1 MASDETAPGAG
12 ASTSTEPSLPEEG
25 IRLDGR
31 TVLVTGGASGI
42 GAATTAKLIARGA
55 TVWVLD
61 RDQAALERIGRL
73 PGVQGRQVDVADASA
88 VAAAVAEVA
97 ATGGLH
103 GVVACAGVGYTAPL
117 EGTSLDDWDRVQRV
131 NLRAVFLLAKEAAP
145 HLEASGSG
153 SFIGIASELG
163 IAAQPELSTYGTAKA
178 GVIQLM
184 KVLALEYAQRSV
196 RFNAVAPGGTLT
208 PMLIH
213 EQERIGRPVTVE
225 NDKIPMGRLAQPEEI
240 ANVVAFLVS
249 PEASFVTGTT
259 LVADG
264 GYTAS

>member
-1 MASDETAPGAG
+1 MASDETTAG
-12 ASTSTEPSLPEEG
+12 SETPVEPETSVPAEG

-31 TVLVTGGASGI
+31 TILVTGGASGI
-42 GAATTAKLIARGA
+42 GAATTAKLVARGA

-61 RDQAALERIGRL
+61 RDAAALERIGRL
-73 PGVQGRQVDVADASA
+73 PGVHGRQVDVADASP
-88 VAAAVAEVA
+88 VAAVVAEA
-97 ATGGLH
+97 AAAGGLH
-103 GVVACAGVGYTAPL
+103 GAVACAGIGYTAPL
-117 EGTSLDDWDRVQRV
+117 EGTSLDDWDRVLRV
-131 NLRAVFLLAKEAAP
+131 NLRAIFLLAKETAP

-163 IAAQPELSTYGTAKA
+163 IAAQPELSAYGTAKA

-184 KVLALEYAQRSV
+184 RVLALEYAQRGV

-213 EQERIGRPVTVE
+213 EQQRIGRPVTIE
-225 NDKIPMGRLAQPEEI
+225 NEKIPMGRLAQPEEI

-259 LVADG
+259 FVADG